1 MLHASRNPYDNAEL
15 FVALERLR
23 RTDDLDDKS
32 SNELGELLMSVTK
45 YALTCMLRNGTY
57 LGDAPDEL
65 ESETLLYVIETS
77 RKADTLDP
85 KRYVNCLLKSAQN
98 RVRWIMRDTRNH
110 RRILSPCVDGDAKE
124 VECEIDGTCEV
135 DLFEQVKLN
144 SKNKEP
150 EDGQKDI

>member
-1 MLHASRNPYDNAEL
+1 MLHASRNPYEHAEL

-45 YALTCMLRNGTY
+45 YALTCMLRNGAY

-77 RKADTLDP
+77 RKADTVDP

-98 RVRWIMRDTRNH
+98 RVRWLMRDTRNH

-135 DLFEQVKLN
+135 NLFEQVKLN
-144 SKNKEP
+144 SIKEA
-150 EDGQKDI
+150 EDGQENI

>member
-1 MLHASRNPYDNAEL
+1 MLHASRNPYEQAEL

-65 ESETLLYVIETS
+65 ESETLLYVIEAS
-77 RKADTLDP
+77 RKADTLEP
-85 KRYVNCLLKSAQN
+85 KRFVNCLLKSAQN

-110 RRILSPCVDGDAKE
+110 RRVLSPCVDGDIKD

-135 DLFEQVKLN
+135 NLFEQVKLN
-144 SKNKEP
+144 SIKEP

>member
-1 MLHASRNPYDNAEL
+1 MLHASRNPYENAEL

-23 RTDDLDDKS
+23 RNDDLDDRS
-32 SNELGELLMSVTK
+32 NNELGELLMSVTK
-45 YALTCMLRNGTY
+45 YAITCMLRNGSF

-77 RKADTLDP
+77 RKADTDIP
-85 KRYVNCLLKSAQN
+85 KRFVSCLLKSAQN
-98 RVRWIMRDTRNH
+98 RIRWIMRDTRNH
-110 RRILSPCVDGDAKE
+110 RRVLSPCIDGEMKE

-144 SKNKEP
+144 SKKGA
-150 EDGQKDI
+150 EDGQENI

>member
-1 MLHASRNPYDNAEL
+1 MLHASRNPYEHAEL

-45 YALTCMLRNGTY
+45 YALTCMLRNGAY

-65 ESETLLYVIETS
+65 ESETLLYVIEAS
-77 RKADTLDP
+77 RKADTLEP
-85 KRYVNCLLKSAQN
+85 KRFVNCLLKSAQN

-110 RRILSPCVDGDAKE
+110 RRVLSPCVDGDMKE
-124 VECEIDGTCEV
+124 VECKIDGTCEV

-144 SKNKEP
+144 SIKEP

>member
-1 MLHASRNPYDNAEL
+1 MLHASRNPYENAEL

-23 RTDDLDDKS
+23 RTDDLDES
-32 SNELGELLMSVTK
+32 SNNELGELLMSVTK
-45 YALTCMLRNGTY
+45 YAITCMLRNGSF

-77 RKADTLDP
+77 RKVDTDVP
-85 KRYVNCLLKSAQN
+85 KRFVSCLLKSAQN
-98 RVRWIMRDTRNH
+98 RIRWIMRDTRNH
-110 RRILSPCVDGDAKE
+110 RRVLSPCIDGETKE

-144 SKNKEP
+144 SKKEP

>member
-1 MLHASRNPYDNAEL
+1 MLHASRNPYENAEL

-45 YALTCMLRNGTY
+45 YAITCMLRNGSF

-77 RKADTLDP
+77 RKVDTDVP
-85 KRYVNCLLKSAQN
+85 KRFVSCLLKSAQN

-110 RRILSPCVDGDAKE
+110 RRILSPCIDGEMKE

-144 SKNKEP
+144 SKKEP

>member
-1 MLHASRNPYDNAEL
+1 MLHASRNPYEHAEL

-45 YALTCMLRNGTY
+45 YALTCMLRNGAY

-98 RVRWIMRDTRNH
+98 RVRWLMRDTRNH

-135 DLFEQVKLN
+135 NLFEQVKLN
-144 SKNKEP
+144 SIKEA
-150 EDGQKDI
+150 EDGQENI

>member
-1 MLHASRNPYDNAEL
+1 MLHASRNPYEHAEL

-45 YALTCMLRNGTY
+45 YALTCMLRNGAY

-65 ESETLLYVIETS
+65 ESETLLYVIEAS
-77 RKADTLDP
+77 RKADTIEP
-85 KRYVNCLLKSAQN
+85 KRFVNCLLKSAQN

-110 RRILSPCVDGDAKE
+110 RRVLSPCVDGDMKE
-124 VECEIDGTCEV
+124 VECKIDGTCEV

-144 SKNKEP
+144 SIKEP

>member
-1 MLHASRNPYDNAEL
+1 MLHASRNPYEQAEL

-65 ESETLLYVIETS
+65 ESETLLYVIEAS
-77 RKADTLDP
+77 RKADTIEP
-85 KRYVNCLLKSAQN
+85 KRFVNCLLKSAQN

-110 RRILSPCVDGDAKE
+110 RRVLSPCVDGNIKD
-124 VECEIDGTCEV
+124 VECEIDGTCEI

-144 SKNKEP
+144 SKNKEA

>member
-1 MLHASRNPYDNAEL
+1 MLHASRNPYEHAEL

-45 YALTCMLRNGTY
+45 YALTCMLRNGAY

-65 ESETLLYVIETS
+65 ESETLLYVIEAS
-77 RKADTLDP
+77 RKADTMEP
-85 KRYVNCLLKSAQN
+85 KRFVNCLLKSAQN

-110 RRILSPCVDGDAKE
+110 RRVLSLCVDGDMKE
-124 VECEIDGTCEV
+124 VECKIDGTCEI

-144 SKNKEP
+144 SIKEP

>member
-1 MLHASRNPYDNAEL
+1 MLHASRNPYEQAEL

-65 ESETLLYVIETS
+65 ESETLLYVIEAS
-77 RKADTLDP
+77 RKADTIEP
-85 KRYVNCLLKSAQN
+85 KRFVNCLLKSAQN

-110 RRILSPCVDGDAKE
+110 RRVLSPFVDGDIKD
-124 VECEIDGTCEV
+124 VECEIDGTSEV
-135 DLFEQVKLN
+135 NLFEQVKLN
-144 SKNKEP
+144 SIKES
-150 EDGQKDI
+150 EDGEKDI

>member
-1 MLHASRNPYDNAEL
+1 MLHASRNPYEHAEL

-45 YALTCMLRNGTY
+45 YALTCMLRNGAY

-77 RKADTLDP
+77 RKADTIDP

-98 RVRWIMRDTRNH
+98 RVRWLMRDTRNH

-135 DLFEQVKLN
+135 NLFEQVKLN
-144 SKNKEP
+144 SIKEA
-150 EDGQKDI
+150 EDGQENI

>member
-1 MLHASRNPYDNAEL
+1 MLHASRNPYENAEL

-98 RVRWIMRDTRNH
+98 RVRWLMRDTRNH

-135 DLFEQVKLN
+135 NLFEQVKLN
-144 SKNKEP
+144 SIKEA
-150 EDGQKDI
+150 EDGQENI

>member
-1 MLHASRNPYDNAEL
+1 MLHASRNPYEQAEL

-77 RKADTLDP
+77 RKADTLEP
-85 KRYVNCLLKSAQN
+85 KRFVSCLLKSAQN

-110 RRILSPCVDGDAKE
+110 RRVLSPCVDGDVKE

-150 EDGQKDI
+150 DDGQKDI

>member
-1 MLHASRNPYDNAEL
+1 MLHASRNPYENAEL

-110 RRILSPCVDGDAKE
+110 RRVLSPCIDGEAKE

-135 DLFEQVKLN
+135 NLFEQVKLN
-144 SKNKEP
+144 SIKEA

>member
-1 MLHASRNPYDNAEL
+1 MLHASRNPYEHAEL

-65 ESETLLYVIETS
+65 ESETLLYVIEAS
-77 RKADTLDP
+77 RKADTLEP
-85 KRYVNCLLKSAQN
+85 KRFVNCLLKSAQN

-110 RRILSPCVDGDAKE
+110 RRVLSPCVDGDMKE
-124 VECEIDGTCEV
+124 VECKIDGTCEI

-144 SKNKEP
+144 SIKEP

>member
-1 MLHASRNPYDNAEL
+1 MLHASRNPYENAEL

-45 YALTCMLRNGTY
+45 YAITCMLRNGTY
-57 LGDAPDEL
+57 LGDSPDEL

-77 RKADTLDP
+77 RKVDTDVP
-85 KRYVNCLLKSAQN
+85 KRFVSCLLKSAQN

-110 RRILSPCVDGDAKE
+110 RRILSPCIDGEMKE

-144 SKNKEP
+144 SKKEP

>member
-1 MLHASRNPYDNAEL
+1 MLHASRNPYEDAEL

-23 RTDDLDDKS
+23 RSDDLDGKS

-45 YALTCMLRNGTY
+45 YAMTCMLRNGTY

-77 RKADTLDP
+77 RKADTDVP
-85 KRYVNCLLKSAQN
+85 KRFVSCLLKSAQN
-98 RVRWIMRDTRNH
+98 RIRWIMRDTRNH
-110 RRILSPCVDGDAKE
+110 RRVLSPCIDGEAKE

-144 SKNKEP
+144 SKKEP

>member
-1 MLHASRNPYDNAEL
+1 MLHASRNPYENAEL

-45 YALTCMLRNGTY
+45 YALTCMLRNGAY

-77 RKADTLDP
+77 RKADTVDP

-98 RVRWIMRDTRNH
+98 RVRWLMRDTRNH
-110 RRILSPCVDGDAKE
+110 RRILSPCVDGDAKD

-135 DLFEQVKLN
+135 NLFEQVKLN
-144 SKNKEP
+144 SIKEA
-150 EDGQKDI
+150 EDGQENI

>member
-1 MLHASRNPYDNAEL
+1 MLHASRNPYECAEL

-23 RTDDLDDKS
+23 RTDDLDDRS
-32 SNELGELLMSVTK
+32 NNELGELLMSVTK
-45 YALTCMLRNGTY
+45 YAITCMLRNGSF

-77 RKADTLDP
+77 RKVDTDVP
-85 KRYVNCLLKSAQN
+85 KRFVSCLLKSAQN
-98 RVRWIMRDTRNH
+98 RIRWIMRDTRNH
-110 RRILSPCVDGDAKE
+110 RRVLSPCIDGEAKE

-144 SKNKEP
+144 SKKEP
-150 EDGQKDI
+150 EEDGQKDI

>member
-1 MLHASRNPYDNAEL
+1 MLHASRNPYEHAEL

-45 YALTCMLRNGTY
+45 YALTCMLRNGAY

-65 ESETLLYVIETS
+65 ESETLLYVIEAS
-77 RKADTLDP
+77 RKADTLEP
-85 KRYVNCLLKSAQN
+85 KRFVNCLLKSAQN

-110 RRILSPCVDGDAKE
+110 RRVLSPCVDGDMKE
-124 VECEIDGTCEV
+124 VECKIDGTCEI

-144 SKNKEP
+144 SIKEP

>member
-1 MLHASRNPYDNAEL
+1 MLHASRNPYEDAEL

-23 RTDDLDDKS
+23 RNDDLDGKS

-45 YALTCMLRNGTY
+45 YAMTCMLRNGTY

-77 RKADTLDP
+77 RKADTDVP
-85 KRYVNCLLKSAQN
+85 KRFVSCLLKSAQN
-98 RVRWIMRDTRNH
+98 RIRWIMRDTRNH
-110 RRILSPCVDGDAKE
+110 RRVLSPCIDGEAKE

-144 SKNKEP
+144 SKKEP

>member
-1 MLHASRNPYDNAEL
+1 MLHASRNPYEHAEL

-45 YALTCMLRNGTY
+45 YALTCMLRNGAY

-77 RKADTLDP
+77 RKADTVDP

-98 RVRWIMRDTRNH
+98 RVRWLMRDTRNH
-110 RRILSPCVDGDAKE
+110 RRILSPCVDGDAKD

-135 DLFEQVKLN
+135 NLFEQVKLN
-144 SKNKEP
+144 SIKEA
-150 EDGQKDI
+150 EDGQENI

>member
-1 MLHASRNPYDNAEL
+1 MLHASRNPYEQAEL

-23 RTDDLDDKS
+23 RSDDLDDKS

-65 ESETLLYVIETS
+65 ESETLLYVIEAS
-77 RKADTLDP
+77 RKADTIEP
-85 KRYVNCLLKSAQN
+85 KRFVNCLLKSAQN

-110 RRILSPCVDGDAKE
+110 RRVLSPCVDGDIKD

-135 DLFEQVKLN
+135 NLFEQVKLN
-144 SKNKEP
+144 SIKEP

>member
-1 MLHASRNPYDNAEL
+1 MMLHASRNPYEHAEL

-45 YALTCMLRNGTY
+45 YALTCMLRNGAY

-77 RKADTLDP
+77 RKADTVDP

-98 RVRWIMRDTRNH
+98 RVRWLMRDTRNH

-135 DLFEQVKLN
+135 NLFEQVKLN
-144 SKNKEP
+144 SIKEA
-150 EDGQKDI
+150 EDGQENI

>member
-1 MLHASRNPYDNAEL
+1 MLHASRNPYENAEL

-45 YALTCMLRNGTY
+45 YAITCMLRNGSF

-77 RKADTLDP
+77 RKADTDAP
-85 KRYVNCLLKSAQN
+85 KRFVSCLLKAAQN

-110 RRILSPCVDGDAKE
+110 RRILSPCIDGEMKE

-144 SKNKEP
+144 SKKGA
-150 EDGQKDI
+150 EDGEKDI

>member
-1 MLHASRNPYDNAEL
+1 MLHASRNPYENAEL

-23 RTDDLDDKS
+23 RSDDLDGKS

-45 YALTCMLRNGTY
+45 YAMTCMLRNGTY

-77 RKADTLDP
+77 RKVDTDIP
-85 KRYVNCLLKSAQN
+85 KRFVSCLLKSAQN
-98 RVRWIMRDTRNH
+98 RIRWIMRDTRNH
-110 RRILSPCVDGDAKE
+110 RRVLSPCIDGEMKE

-144 SKNKEP
+144 SKKGA

>member
-1 MLHASRNPYDNAEL
+1 MLHASRNPYEHAEL

-45 YALTCMLRNGTY
+45 YALTCMLRNGAY

-77 RKADTLDP
+77 RKADTHDP

-98 RVRWIMRDTRNH
+98 RVRWLMRDTRNH

-135 DLFEQVKLN
+135 NLFEQVKLN
-144 SKNKEP
+144 SIKEA
-150 EDGQKDI
+150 EDGQENI

>member
-1 MLHASRNPYDNAEL
+1 MLHASRNPYENAEL

-23 RTDDLDDKS
+23 RTDDLDDRS

-45 YALTCMLRNGTY
+45 YAITCMLRNGSF

-77 RKADTLDP
+77 RKVDTDVP
-85 KRYVNCLLKSAQN
+85 KRFVSCLLKSAQN
-98 RVRWIMRDTRNH
+98 RIRWIMRDTRNH
-110 RRILSPCVDGDAKE
+110 RRVLSPCIDGEAKE

-144 SKNKEP
+144 SKKEP
-150 EDGQKDI
+150 EEDGQKDI